1 VVFLPTYAVM
11 EYLIFPSFG
20 YLACIGLI
28 VLFAI
33 VLCSLYRLLKLN
45 GKGLLL
51 SLFTLLYP
59 AIFIIC
65 MAMANDLDK
74 GFTAMLLIFVISPCT
89 DTFAYL
95 VGSLIGGKKMC
106 PKLSPKK
113 TWSGGIGGLLGG
125 VVGSLLAYLIFP
137 VEVNFFSP
145 ILLFIIVGVFASV
158 LTQVGD
164 LFESFIK
171 RKAGIK
177 DMGNIMP
184 GHGGV
189 LDRIDG
195 TMFASVL
202 IFIVFALV

>member
-1 VVFLPTYAVM
+1 LPTYAVM

-137 VEVNFFSP
+137 EEVNFFSP

>member
-1 VVFLPTYAVM
+1 
-11 EYLIFPSFG
+11 
-20 YLACIGLI
+20 
-28 VLFAI
+28 
-33 VLCSLYRLLKLN
+33 
-45 GKGLLL
+45 
-51 SLFTLLYP
+51 
-59 AIFIIC
+59 